1 MEMTV
6 TELRENIGRF
16 GELKAGNTG
25 YKKTLNGFLRDMDTR
40 GTIWFVDNDGF
51 GYSYKNTLVDSFT
64 PKVFEPLPTEYHG
77 KDVRWV
83 NGKLY
88 ADGKEIDL
96 KK

>member
-1 MEMTV
+1 MTV
-6 TELRENIGRF
+6 TELRENIGKF

-51 GYSYKNTLVDSFT
+51 GYAFKNTLVDSFVV
-64 PKVFEPLPTEYHG
+64 KDFSGMPTEIKG
-77 KDVRWV
+77 KGVYWDG
-83 NGKLY
+83 GKAY
-88 ADGKEIDL
+88 SDGKEIDL